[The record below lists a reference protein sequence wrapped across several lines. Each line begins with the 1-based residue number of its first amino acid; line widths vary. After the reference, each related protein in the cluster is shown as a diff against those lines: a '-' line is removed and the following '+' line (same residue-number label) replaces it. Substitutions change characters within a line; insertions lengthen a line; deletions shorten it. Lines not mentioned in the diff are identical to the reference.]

1 MGCLRR
7 PQWPFILYCVLATV
21 AFAVAVSIT
30 PSGAQAQSQRA
41 RPGLIPLPDKPQ
53 LGTLGERINTNTIAI
68 VSGNINSAWLTNA
81 YDLAAVLDEGDDFR
95 VLPVIGRGGEQ
106 NVRDVRYLKGVD
118 LGITVTPV
126 LTKFRQ
132 TGELG
137 NIDDKIVYITK
148 LFNQEM
154 HVVVRADS
162 GITSLE
168 GLRGKVVNFSDAGSA
183 TQQSAREVFKRL
195 NIEVREV
202 NTGQADAYEAMK
214 RNEMAGSVLSN
225 ATPAPAIARLRPAD
239 GFRLISVPYSKEFH
253 EDYYPASISYENYPN
268 LIPKGQN
275 IDTIA
280 YGSMIIAYN
289 WPKGSDR
296 HRRVAQFV
304 DRFFSNFDQFQKPPR
319 HPKWREVNL
328 AAQVPGWR
336 RFDAAEEWLAQNREQ
351 QQAALGSQQDFD
363 RFLSG
368 RPNPTRVS
376 DMSSADRERL
386 FQDFVKWSQTKNRR

>member
-7 PQWPFILYCVLATV
+7 PKWPFHLFSVLAAV
-21 AFAVAVSIT
+21 ALSVAVSIS
-30 PSGAQAQSQRA
+30 PSGAQGQRS
-41 RPGLIPLPDKPQ
+41 RPGLVPLPDKPQ
-53 LGTLGERINTNTIAI
+53 LGSLGERINTNTIAI
-68 VSGNINSAWLTNA
+68 VSGNINAAWLVIA
-81 YDLAAVLDEGDDFR
+81 YDLSAVLDNGNDFR

-126 LTKFRQ
+126 LTKFRA

-154 HVVVRADS
+154 HVLVRADS
-162 GITSLE
+162 GITSME
-168 GLRGKVVNFSDAGSA
+168 GLRGKIVNFSDSGSA
-183 TQQSAREVFKRL
+183 TEQSAQEVFKRL
-195 NIEVREV
+195 NIEVKQV

-214 RNEMAGSVLSN
+214 RNEMAGTVLSN
-225 ATPAPAIARLRPAD
+225 AMPAPAIARLRPAD
-239 GFRLISVPYSKEFH
+239 GFRLISVPYSKQFH
-253 EDYYPASISYENYPN
+253 EDYYPASISHDDYPN
-268 LIPKGQN
+268 LIPKGQT

-304 DRFFSNFDQFQKPPR
+304 DNFFSNFAQFQKKPR

-336 RFDAAEEWLAQNREQ
+336 RFDAAEEWLAKNRAQ
-351 QQAALGSQQDFD
+351 QQAAVGSQQDFD
-363 RFLSG
+363 RFLAG
-368 RPNPTRVS
+368 RPMPAQ
-376 DMSSADRERL
+376 MSAADRERL
-386 FQDFVKWSQTKNRR
+386 FQDFVKWSQTNRR

>member
-7 PQWPFILYCVLATV
+7 PKWPPTLYCVLA
-21 AFAVAVSIT
+21 AVVLSAAVSIS
-30 PSGAQAQSQRA
+30 PSGAQRA
-41 RPGLIPLPDKPQ
+41 RPGLVPIPDKPQ

-68 VSGNINSAWLTNA
+68 VSGNINAAWLTIA
-81 YDLAAVLDEGDDFR
+81 YDLSAVLDRGDDFR

-126 LTKFRQ
+126 LTTFRR

-137 NIDDKIVYITK
+137 NIDERIVYITK

-154 HVVVRADS
+154 HVLVRADS

-168 GLRGKVVNFSDAGSA
+168 QLRGKTVNFSDAGSA

-195 NIEVREV
+195 NVDVKEV

-214 RNEMAGSVLSN
+214 RNEMAGTILSN
-225 ATPAPAIARLRPAD
+225 AMPAPAIARLRPAD
-239 GFRLISVPYSKEFH
+239 GFRLLPVPYSKQFH
-253 EDYYPASISYENYPN
+253 EDYYPATIAHEVYPN
-268 LIPKGQN
+268 LIPKGQS

-280 YGSMIIAYN
+280 YGSMIVGYN

-296 HRRVAQFV
+296 HRRIAQFV
-304 DRFFSNFDQFQKPPR
+304 DAFFSKFNEFQKPPR

-328 AAQVPGWR
+328 AAEVPGWR
-336 RFDAAEEWLAQNREQ
+336 RFDAAEEWLANNRAQ
-351 QQAALGSQQDFD
+351 QQSVGSKQDFD
-363 RFLSG
+363 RFLEG
-368 RPNPTRVS
+368 RPTITARLSEMTV
-376 DMSSADRERL
+376 ADRERL

>member
-7 PQWPFILYCVLATV
+7 PKWPSTLFCVLV
-21 AFAVAVSIT
+21 AVVLAAAVSIS
-30 PSGAQAQSQRA
+30 PSDAQQQRA
-41 RPGLIPLPDKPQ
+41 RPGLVPIPEKPQ
-53 LGTLGERINTNTIAI
+53 LGTLGERINSNTIAI
-68 VSGNINSAWLTNA
+68 VSGNINAAWLTIA
-81 YDLAAVLDEGDDFR
+81 YDLSAVLDRGNDFR

-126 LTKFRQ
+126 LTKYRQ

-137 NIDDKIVYITK
+137 NIDDRIVYISK

-154 HVVVRADS
+154 HVLVRADS
-162 GITSLE
+162 GITTLDQ
-168 GLRGKVVNFSDAGSA
+168 LRGKTVNFSDVGSA

-195 NIEVREV
+195 DIEVKEV

-214 RNEMAGSVLSN
+214 RNEMAGTVLSN
-225 ATPAPAIARLRPAD
+225 AMPAPAIARLRPTD
-239 GFRLISVPYSKEFH
+239 GFRLIPVPYSTQFH
-253 EDYYPASISYENYPN
+253 EDYYPATISYEDYPN
-268 LIPKGQN
+268 LIPKGQS

-296 HRRVAQFV
+296 HRRIAMFV
-304 DRFFSNFDQFQKPPR
+304 DEFFSKFNEFQKPPR

-336 RFDAAEEWLAQNREQ
+336 RFDAAEEWLQRNRTQ
-351 QQAALGSQQDFD
+351 QQAGGSQQDFD
-363 RFLSG
+363 RFISG
-368 RPNPTRVS
+368 RPTNPTQ
-376 DMSSADRERL
+376 MTAADRERL
-386 FQDFVKWSQTKNRR
+386 FQEFVKWNQAKNRR

>member
-7 PQWPFILYCVLATV
+7 PKWPSTVFCVLAAV
-21 AFAVAVSIT
+21 ALTAAVSIS
-30 PSGAQAQSQRA
+30 PSDAQQRA
-41 RPGLIPLPDKPQ
+41 RPGLVPLPDKPL

-81 YDLAAVLDEGDDFR
+81 YDLSAVLDRGDDFR

-126 LTKFRQ
+126 LTKFRAS
-132 TGELG
+132 GELG
-137 NIDDKIVYITK
+137 NIDERIVYITK

-154 HVVVRADS
+154 HVLVRADS

-168 GLRGKVVNFSDAGSA
+168 QLRGKVVNFSDAGSA
-183 TQQSAREVFKRL
+183 TQQSGREVFRRL
-195 NIEVREV
+195 NIEVTEV

-214 RNEMAGSVLSN
+214 RNEMAGTILSN
-225 ATPAPAIARLRPAD
+225 AMPAPAVARLRPAD
-239 GFRLISVPYSKEFH
+239 GFRMIPVPYSTQFH
-253 EDYYPASISYENYPN
+253 EDYYPATISHEDYPN
-268 LIPKGQN
+268 LIPKGQS

-296 HRRVAQFV
+296 YRRIAQFV
-304 DRFFSNFDQFQKPPR
+304 ENFFSKFNEFQKPPR

-336 RFDAAEEWLAQNREQ
+336 RFDAAEEWLARNRAQQ
-351 QQAALGSQQDFD
+351 QQAVGSQQDFD
-363 RFLSG
+363 RFIAG
-368 RPNPTRVS
+368 RPVAANAQ
-376 DMSSADRERL
+376 MSAADRERL
-386 FQDFVKWSQTKNRR
+386 FQEFVKWSQAKNRR

>member
-1 MGCLRR
+1 MGSLRR
-7 PQWPFILYCVLATV
+7 PKWPSILYSVLAAV
-21 AFAVAVSIT
+21 AFAAAISIS
-30 PSGAQAQSQRA
+30 PSDAQRI
-41 RPGLIPLPDKPQ
+41 RPGLAPLPDKPQ
-53 LGTLGERINTNTIAI
+53 LGSLGEQINSNTIAI
-68 VSGNINSAWLTNA
+68 VSGNINAAWLTIA
-81 YDLAAVLDEGDDFR
+81 YDLSAVLDDANDFR
-95 VLPVIGRGGEQ
+95 VLPIIGRGGEQ

-137 NIDDKIVYITK
+137 NVHDKIAYITR

-154 HVVVRADS
+154 HVLVRADS

-168 GLRGKVVNFSDAGSA
+168 QLRGKTVNFSDAGSA

-195 NIEVREV
+195 NVEVKEV

-214 RNEMAGSVLSN
+214 RGEMAATILSN
-225 ATPAPAIARLRPAD
+225 ATPSPAVARLRQTD
-239 GFRLISVPYSKEFH
+239 GLRLIPVPYSKQFH
-253 EDYYPASISYENYPN
+253 EDYYPATITSENYPN
-268 LIPKGQN
+268 LIPKGQV

-296 HRRVAQFV
+296 HRRIAAFV
-304 DRFFSNFDQFQKPPR
+304 DRFFSKFAEFQKRPR

-328 AAQVPGWR
+328 AANIPGWK
-336 RFDAAEEWLAQNREQ
+336 RFDAAEEWLAKSRSVL
-351 QQAALGSQQDFD
+351 AGGSQQDFD

-368 RPNPTRVS
+368 RNPDSNRVG
-376 DMSSADRERL
+376 DLTSADRERL
-386 FQDFVKWSQTKNRR
+386 FQEFVKWNQARNRR

>member
-7 PQWPFILYCVLATV
+7 PKWPLTLYCVLAAV
-21 AFAVAVSIT
+21 ALSAAVSIS
-30 PSGAQAQSQRA
+30 PSGAQGQRA
-41 RPGLIPLPDKPQ
+41 RPGLVPIPDKPH

-68 VSGNINSAWLTNA
+68 VSGNINAAWLTIA
-81 YDLAAVLDEGDDFR
+81 YDLSAVLDNGNDFR
-95 VLPVIGRGGEQ
+95 VLPVIGRGGAQ
-106 NVRDVRYLKGVD
+106 NVRDVRYLKGID

-126 LTKFRQ
+126 LTKFRAS
-132 TGELG
+132 GELG
-137 NIDDKIVYITK
+137 NIDDKVVYITK

-154 HVVVRADS
+154 HVLVRADS

-168 GLRGKVVNFSDAGSA
+168 QLRGKAVNFSDAGSA

-195 NIEVREV
+195 NIEVKEV

-214 RNEMAGSVLSN
+214 RNEMAGTILSN
-225 ATPAPAIARLRPAD
+225 AMPSPAVAKLRPTD
-239 GFRLISVPYSKEFH
+239 GFRLIPVPYSKQFH
-253 EDYYPASISYENYPN
+253 EDYYPATISSENYPN
-268 LIPKGQN
+268 LIPKGQS

-296 HRRVAQFV
+296 HRRIAQFV
-304 DRFFSNFDQFQKPPR
+304 DSFFSNFSKFQKPPR

-328 AAQVPGWR
+328 AAQVPGWK
-336 RFDAAEEWLAQNREQ
+336 RFDAAEEWLAKNRAQ

-363 RFLSG
+363 RFLAAKPAPG
-368 RPNPTRVS
+368 KVN
-376 DMSSADRERL
+376 DMTAADRERL
-386 FQDFVKWSQTKNRR
+386 FREFVKWSQANRR

>member
-7 PQWPFILYCVLATV
+7 PKWPFHLFSVLAAV
-21 AFAVAVSIT
+21 ALSAAVSIS
-30 PSGAQAQSQRA
+30 PSGAQGQRS
-41 RPGLIPLPDKPQ
+41 RPGLVPLPDKPQ
-53 LGTLGERINTNTIAI
+53 LGSLGERINTNTIAI
-68 VSGNINSAWLTNA
+68 VSGNINAAWLTIA
-81 YDLAAVLDEGDDFR
+81 YDLSAVLDNGNDFR

-126 LTKFRQ
+126 LTNFRAS
-132 TGELG
+132 GELG

-154 HVVVRADS
+154 HVLVRADS

-183 TQQSAREVFKRL
+183 TEQSATEVFKRL
-195 NIEVREV
+195 NIDVKKV

-214 RNEMAGSVLSN
+214 RNEMAATVLSN
-225 ATPAPAIARLRPAD
+225 AMPAPAIGRLRPAD
-239 GFRLISVPYSKEFH
+239 GFRLIPVTYTKQFH
-253 EDYYPASISYENYPN
+253 EDYYPASIAHEDYPN
-268 LIPKGQN
+268 LIPKGQS

-296 HRRVAQFV
+296 YRRVAQFV
-304 DRFFSNFDQFQKPPR
+304 DHFFSNFQHFQKPPR

-336 RFDAAEEWLAQNREQ
+336 RFDAAEEWLAKNRAQ
-351 QQAALGSQQDFD
+351 QQAAVGSQQDFD
-363 RFLSG
+363 RFLAG
-368 RPNPTRVS
+368 RPMPS
-376 DMSSADRERL
+376 QMSAADRERL
-386 FQDFVKWSQTKNRR
+386 FQDFVKWSQTNRR

>member
-7 PQWPFILYCVLATV
+7 PKWPLTLYCVLAAV
-21 AFAVAVSIT
+21 ALSAAVSIS
-30 PSGAQAQSQRA
+30 PSGAQGQRA
-41 RPGLIPLPDKPQ
+41 RPGLVPIPDKPH

-68 VSGNINSAWLTNA
+68 VSGNINAAWLTIA
-81 YDLAAVLDEGDDFR
+81 YDLSAVLDNGNDFR

-126 LTKFRQ
+126 LTKFRAS
-132 TGELG
+132 GELG
-137 NIDDKIVYITK
+137 NIDDKVVYITK

-154 HVVVRADS
+154 HVLVRADS

-168 GLRGKVVNFSDAGSA
+168 QLRGKTVNFSDAGSA

-195 NIEVREV
+195 NIEVKEV

-214 RNEMAGSVLSN
+214 RNEMAGTILSN
-225 ATPAPAIARLRPAD
+225 AMPSPAIARLRPTD
-239 GFRLISVPYSKEFH
+239 GFRLIPVPYSKQFH
-253 EDYYPASISYENYPN
+253 EDYYPATISSENYPN
-268 LIPKGQN
+268 LIPKGQS

-280 YGSMIIAYN
+280 YGSMIVAYN
-289 WPKGSDR
+289 WPKGTDR
-296 HRRVAQFV
+296 HRRIAQFV
-304 DRFFSNFDQFQKPPR
+304 DNFFSNFGSFQKPPR

-328 AAQVPGWR
+328 AAQVPGWK
-336 RFDAAEEWLAQNREQ
+336 RFDAAEEWLAKNRAQ

-363 RFLSG
+363 RFLAAKPAPG
-368 RPNPTRVS
+368 KVN
-376 DMSSADRERL
+376 DMTAADRERL
-386 FQDFVKWSQTKNRR
+386 FREFVKWSQANRR

>member
-1 MGCLRR
+1 
-7 PQWPFILYCVLATV
+7 LAAV
-21 AFAVAVSIT
+21 ALSAAVSIS
-30 PSGAQAQSQRA
+30 PSGAQRA
-41 RPGLIPLPDKPQ
+41 RPGLVPLPDKPQ
-53 LGTLGERINTNTIAI
+53 LGSIGERINTNTIAI
-68 VSGNINSAWLTNA
+68 VSGNINAAWLTIA
-81 YDLAAVLDEGDDFR
+81 YDLSAVLDNGNDFR
-95 VLPVIGRGGEQ
+95 VLPVIGRGGAQ

-126 LTKFRQ
+126 LTKFRAS
-132 TGELG
+132 GELG

-168 GLRGKVVNFSDAGSA
+168 GLRGKTVNFSDAGSA
-183 TQQSAREVFKRL
+183 TQQTAREIFKRL
-195 NIEVREV
+195 NIEVKEV

-214 RNEMAGSVLSN
+214 RNEMAATMLSN
-225 ATPAPAIARLRPAD
+225 AMPSPAVSKLRATD
-239 GFRLISVPYSKEFH
+239 GFRLIPVPYSKQFH
-253 EDYYPASISYENYPN
+253 EDYYPATISSSNYPN
-268 LIPKGQN
+268 LVPKGQN

-304 DRFFSNFDQFQKPPR
+304 DHFFSNFSKFQKPPR

-328 AAQVPGWR
+328 AAQVPGWK
-336 RFDAAEEWLAQNREQ
+336 RFDAAEEWLTRNRAQ
-351 QQAALGSQQDFD
+351 QQAAIGSQQDFD
-363 RFLSG
+363 RFLAG
-368 RPNPTRVS
+368 RPIAQLT
-376 DMSSADRERL
+376 SADRERL
-386 FQDFVKWSQTKNRR
+386 FQEFVKWSQAQANRR

>member
-1 MGCLRR
+1 MGSLRR
-7 PQWPFILYCVLATV
+7 PKWPSYLYSVLV
-21 AFAVAVSIT
+21 AVVVSAAVSIS
-30 PSGAQAQSQRA
+30 PSDAQRA
-41 RPGLIPLPDKPQ
+41 NRPGLVPLPDKPQ
-53 LGTLGERINTNTIAI
+53 LGSLGEQINTNTIAI
-68 VSGNINSAWLTNA
+68 VSGNINAAWLTIA
-81 YDLAAVLDEGDDFR
+81 YDLSAVLDNGNDFR
-95 VLPVIGRGGEQ
+95 VLPIIGRGGEQ

-132 TGELG
+132 SGELG
-137 NIDDKIVYITK
+137 RIDDKIAYITR

-154 HVVVRADS
+154 HVLVRADS

-168 GLRGKVVNFSDAGSA
+168 QLRGKTVNFSDAGSA

-195 NIEVREV
+195 NIEVTEV

-214 RNEMAGSVLSN
+214 RNEMAATILSN
-225 ATPAPAIARLRPAD
+225 AMPSPAIGRLRQAD
-239 GFRLISVPYSKEFH
+239 GFKLIPVPYSKQFH
-253 EDYYPASISYENYPN
+253 EDYYPATISSENYPN
-268 LIPKGQN
+268 LIPKGQS

-296 HRRVAQFV
+296 HRRIANFV
-304 DRFFSNFDQFQKPPR
+304 DLFFSKFEEFQKRPR

-328 AAQVPGWR
+328 AAQIPGWK
-336 RFDAAEEWLAQNREQ
+336 RFDAAEEWLAKSRSVL
-351 QQAALGSQQDFD
+351 AGGSQQDFD

-368 RPNPTRVS
+368 RTVGSGRVS
-376 DMSSADRERL
+376 ELTAADRERL
-386 FQDFVKWSQTKNRR
+386 FQEFVKWNQAKNRR

>member
-7 PQWPFILYCVLATV
+7 PKWPSTLFCVLA
-21 AFAVAVSIT
+21 AVVLAAAVSIS
-30 PSGAQAQSQRA
+30 PSDAQQRP
-41 RPGLIPLPDKPQ
+41 RPGLAPLPDKPA

-68 VSGNINSAWLTNA
+68 VSGNINAAWLTIA
-81 YDLAAVLDEGDDFR
+81 YDLSAVLDDGNDFR

-126 LTKFRQ
+126 LTTFRR

-154 HVVVRADS
+154 HVLVRADS
-162 GITSLE
+162 GITTLE
-168 GLRGKVVNFSDAGSA
+168 QLRGKVVNFSDAGSA
-183 TQQSAREVFKRL
+183 TQQSAREVFRRL
-195 NIEVREV
+195 NIEVKEV

-214 RNEMAGSVLSN
+214 RNEMAATLLSN
-225 ATPAPAIARLRPAD
+225 AMPAPAIARLRPAD
-239 GFRLISVPYSKEFH
+239 GFRLIPVTYSTQFH
-253 EDYYPASISYENYPN
+253 EDYFPATISHDDYPN
-268 LIPKGQN
+268 LIPKGQS

-296 HRRVAQFV
+296 HRRIAQFV
-304 DRFFSNFDQFQKPPR
+304 DMFFTKFNEFQKPPR

-336 RFDAAEEWLAQNREQ
+336 RFDAAEEWLAKNRAQQ
-351 QQAALGSQQDFD
+351 QQAVGSQQDFD
-363 RFLSG
+363 RFISG
-368 RPNPTRVS
+368 RPVASATQLTV
-376 DMSSADRERL
+376 ADRERL
-386 FQDFVKWSQTKNRR
+386 FQEFVKWNQAKNRR

>member
-1 MGCLRR
+1 
-7 PQWPFILYCVLATV
+7 LAAV
-21 AFAVAVSIT
+21 ALSAAVSIS
-30 PSGAQAQSQRA
+30 PSGAQRA
-41 RPGLIPLPDKPQ
+41 RPGLVPIPDKPQ

-68 VSGNINSAWLTNA
+68 VSGNINAAWLTIA
-81 YDLAAVLDEGDDFR
+81 YDLSAVLDNGNDFR
-95 VLPVIGRGGEQ
+95 VLPVIGRGGAQ

-126 LTKFRQ
+126 LTKFRAS
-132 TGELG
+132 GELG

-168 GLRGKVVNFSDAGSA
+168 GLRGKTVNFSDAGSA
-183 TQQSAREVFKRL
+183 TQQTAREIFKRL
-195 NIEVREV
+195 NIEVKEV

-214 RNEMAGSVLSN
+214 RNEMAATMLSN
-225 ATPAPAIARLRPAD
+225 AMPSPAVAKLRATD
-239 GFRLISVPYSKEFH
+239 GFRLIPVPYSKQFH
-253 EDYYPASISYENYPN
+253 EDYYPATISADNYPN

-280 YGSMIIAYN
+280 YGSMIVAYN

-296 HRRVAQFV
+296 YRRVAQFV
-304 DRFFSNFDQFQKPPR
+304 DNFFSNFSKFQKPPR

-328 AAQVPGWR
+328 AAQVPGWK
-336 RFDAAEEWLAQNREQ
+336 RFDAAEEWLTRNRAQ
-351 QQAALGSQQDFD
+351 QQAAIGSQQDFD
-363 RFLSG
+363 RFLAG
-368 RPNPTRVS
+368 RPIAQLTT
-376 DMSSADRERL
+376 ADRERL
-386 FQDFVKWSQTKNRR
+386 FQEFVKWSQTNRR

>member
-1 MGCLRR
+1 
-7 PQWPFILYCVLATV
+7 LAAV
-21 AFAVAVSIT
+21 ALSAAVSIS
-30 PSGAQAQSQRA
+30 PSGAQGQRA
-41 RPGLIPLPDKPQ
+41 RPGLMPLPDKPQ
-53 LGTLGERINTNTIAI
+53 LGTVGERINSNTIAI

-81 YDLAAVLDEGDDFR
+81 YDLSAVLDRGDEFR

-162 GITSLE
+162 GITTLE

-183 TQQSAREVFKRL
+183 TQQSGREVFKRL
-195 NIEVREV
+195 GIEVKEV

-214 RNEMAGSVLSN
+214 RNEMAGSILSN
-225 ATPAPAIARLRPAD
+225 AMPAPAVSRLRATD
-239 GFRLISVPYSKEFH
+239 GWRLIPVPYSKEFH
-253 EDYYPASISYENYPN
+253 EDYYPATISFEDYPN
-268 LIPKGQN
+268 LIPKGQR

-280 YGSMIIAYN
+280 YGSMIIGYN
-289 WPKGSDR
+289 WPKNTDR
-296 HRRVAQFV
+296 YRRVAMFV
-304 DRFFSNFDQFQKPPR
+304 DHFFTQFDQFQKPPR

-336 RFDAAEEWLAQNREQ
+336 RFEAAEEWLAKNRTQ
-351 QQAALGSQQDFD
+351 QQAAVGSQQDFD
-363 RFLSG
+363 RFLAG
-368 RPNPTRVS
+368 RSMPARVGDLS
-376 DMSSADRERL
+376 QADRERL
-386 FQDFVKWSQTKNRR
+386 FQDFVKWSQTNRR